1 MTKHPLNTCFGVV
14 CLLLAHSS
22 FGATS
27 ALAQRSSPGASLNA
41 NKTAAPNN
49 SEAGRGHFDR
59 GVDYYRDGN
68 INAALIEFKRAYE
81 AAPNYRVL
89 YNLGQVANALNDY
102 VEAQRYFQRYLQDGG
117 AEIDAERRAEVNAMI
132 SKLGG
137 RIASLTVACNVDG
150 AQIFVDDVPVG
161 TTPLNGALRVS
172 AGQRRISAA
181 VSGRP
186 RSTRVIEAVG
196 GERLS
201 VEIEMQAAPPPVTT
215 PSDVATAEP
224 SSSSG
229 QNVALWLG
237 VATGALA
244 VGTGV
249 VGYLAAQDGSKFHDA
264 LDRTSTANEINRLH
278 DRAETKA
285 ILTDVLL
292 GATAITGAITL
303 YFVFSGGKA
312 DKPPSETTGTA
323 RLNMGLGSLQLSGN
337 FN

>member
-1 MTKHPLNTCFGVV
+1 MTKRPLNSWFGFV
-14 CLLLAHSS
+14 CLLLAHGS

-27 ALAQRSSPGASLNA
+27 ALAQRTGPGANANA
-41 NKTAAPNN
+41 NKAAVSNA
-49 SEAGRGHFDR
+49 EAGRGHFDR

-117 AEIDAERRAEVNAMI
+117 AEIDSERRAEVNAMI
-132 SKLGG
+132 NKLSG
-137 RIASLTVACNVDG
+137 RIASLSIACNVDG
-150 AQIFVDDVPVG
+150 AQLFIDDVPVG
-161 TTPLNGALRVS
+161 TTPLVQPLRVS
-172 AGQRRISAA
+172 AGSRRISAA
-181 VSGRP
+181 VTGRP

-201 VEIEMQAAPPPVTT
+201 VEIEVQAAAPPVTA
-215 PSDVATAEP
+215 PSAVATTEP

-229 QNVALWLG
+229 PSPTLWLG
-237 VATGALA
+237 IATGALA

-264 LDRTSTANEINRLH
+264 LDRSSTASEINRLH

-312 DKPPSETTGTA
+312 DKPPSETASAA
-323 RLNMGLGSLQLSGN
+323 RLNVGLGSLQLSGR

>member
-1 MTKHPLNTCFGVV
+1 MTKRTLNSWFGVV

-22 FGATS
+22 FGATT
-27 ALAQRSSPGASLNA
+27 ALAQRTSPSNSSA
-41 NKTAAPNN
+41 NKVAAANN
-49 SEAGRGHFDR
+49 LEVGRGHFDR

-81 AAPNYRVL
+81 ASPNYRVL

-137 RIASLTVACNVDG
+137 RIASLTIACNVDG
-150 AQIFVDDVPVG
+150 AQIFVDDEPVG
-161 TTPLNGALRVS
+161 TTPLVGALRVS
-172 AGQRRISAA
+172 AGTRRISAA

-201 VEIEMQAAPPPVTT
+201 VDLEVQAAPLTAAPNAVAGDASSDSG
-215 PSDVATAEP
+215 PS
-224 SSSSG
+224 
-229 QNVALWLG
+229 VALWLG
-237 VATGALA
+237 IATGALA

-249 VGYLAAQDGSKFHDA
+249 VGVLAAQDGSKFHDA
-264 LDRTSTANEINRLH
+264 LDRSSSANEINRLH

-292 GATAITGAITL
+292 GATAITGAVAL
-303 YFVFSGGKA
+303 YFAFSGGRA
-312 DKPPSETTGTA
+312 DKAPSETAGQT
-323 RLNMGLGSLQLSGN
+323 RVDMGLGSLQFSGS
-337 FN
+337 F